1 MATFPT
7 FDGISP
13 QSSSNPDAGL
23 NVRLSEGG
31 NVHGRQAY
39 SATVYRWTII
49 YELLDA
55 TDRAELDTFYE
66 TNKEN
71 VNAVTIDG
79 TTYDVR
85 FVNKPMPTEY
95 HGLYRTMTVEVIGH
109 EQ

>member
-13 QSSSNPDAGL
+13 SSSSGPDAGL
-23 NVRLSEGG
+23 RVRLSEGG

-39 SATVYRWTII
+39 AATVYSWSIV

-55 TDRAELDTFYE
+55 TDRATLDTFYE
-66 TNKEN
+66 TNKES

-79 TTYDVR
+79 TTYNVR
-85 FVNKPMPTEY
+85 FTNKPMPTEY
-95 HGLYRTMTVEVIGH
+95 HGLYRTMTCDVIGH

>member
-13 QSSSNPDAGL
+13 ESSVDPDAGL
-23 NVRLSEGG
+23 RVRLSEGG
-31 NVHGRQAY
+31 NVHGRRAY
-39 SATVYRWTII
+39 DAPVYQWTIV

-55 TDRAELDTFYE
+55 TDRATLDTFYE
-66 TNKEN
+66 TNKDS

-79 TTYDVR
+79 VTYDVR

-95 HGLYRTMTVEVIGH
+95 HGLHRTMACEVIGH